1 MPWKNPPV
9 EHRIQRQA
17 QVTKKS
23 FQKQGSRAHQNL
35 TSEGTHIQAGY
46 SLIMADTLRQE
57 YKGGR
62 KLKKGGL
69 EQKTWKRET
78 QEKSENIVLG
88 IRKFRSNF
96 RKGNFA
102 IW

>member
-1 MPWKNPPV
+1 
-9 EHRIQRQA
+9 
-17 QVTKKS
+17 
-23 FQKQGSRAHQNL
+23 
-35 TSEGTHIQAGY
+35 
-46 SLIMADTLRQE
+46 MADTLRQE

-88 IRKFRSNF
+88 MRKFRSNF